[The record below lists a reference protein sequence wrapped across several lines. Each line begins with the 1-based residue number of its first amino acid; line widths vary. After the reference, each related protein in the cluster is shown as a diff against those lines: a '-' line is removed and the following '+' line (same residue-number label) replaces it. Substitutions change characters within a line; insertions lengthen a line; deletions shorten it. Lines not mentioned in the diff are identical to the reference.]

1 MYGLRMPSWNG
12 PACASPLRTPP
23 RPPAAGSDE
32 SDEES
37 EPEEESEDEEAPDAV
52 PLKGTVLKPVKPRAR
67 SLIDDEAEES
77 SGEEEEDEDMEGG
90 WKAGLAIGGCG
101 RDVMTVLG
109 RSV

>member
-1 MYGLRMPSWNG
+1 M
-12 PACASPLRTPP
+12 
-23 RPPAAGSDE
+23 
-32 SDEES
+32 
-37 EPEEESEDEEAPDAV
+37 

-90 WKAGLAIGGCG
+90 CKAGPVVGWCG